1 MKQPFDC
8 IVIGAGIAGVT
19 ASIYLKRA
27 GLKILLLEK
36 KAIGGQIINTSEIE
50 NYPTIENIDG
60 TSFSLQ
66 LQNQIKK
73 LEIPIEYKEVLDI
86 QINGDLKI
94 VKTKDNEYITKNI
107 IIATGRIPRKLN
119 LDNEDKLLGRGIS
132 YCATCDGYFYKNK
145 KVAIVGGG
153 NSALE
158 AAIYLS
164 KICNSVT
171 VINRGEKLR
180 ADEELQN
187 EVKLLENVKI
197 LYNEEIL
204 SLGEKDGIL
213 NYLTLKNNE
222 ISIDG
227 LFVYI
232 GLVPTLP
239 FIKNIDLK
247 LENGYIAV
255 NQKMETNIPGI
266 YACGDIIK
274 KDVYQIVTAASDG
287 CIAALSLKKDINK
300 SEK

>member
-1 MKQPFDC
+1 MKKI
-8 IVIGAGIAGVT
+8 IVSDYDNTFYWNDDDIEKNK
-19 ASIYLKRA
+19 LKVKEFME
-27 GLKILLLEK
+27 L
-36 KAIGGQIINTSEIE
+36 S
-50 NYPTIENIDG
+50 NI
-60 TSFSLQ
+60 F
-66 LQNQIKK
+66 
-73 LEIPIEYKEVLDI
+73 
-86 QINGDLKI
+86 
-94 VKTKDNEYITKNI
+94 

-171 VINRGEKLR
+171 VINRSEKLR

-204 SLGEKDGIL
+204 SLGEQDGIL
-213 NYLTLKNNE
+213 SYLTLKNDE
-222 ISIDG
+222 ISVDG

-247 LENGYIAV
+247 LESGYIVV

-274 KDVYQIVTAASDG
+274 KDVYQIITAASEG
-287 CIAALSLKKDINK
+287 AIAASSIR
-300 SEK
+300 

>member
-247 LENGYIAV
+247 LENGYIVV

-274 KDVYQIVTAASDG
+274 KDVYQIITAASEG
-287 CIAALSLKKDINK
+287 AIAASNIK
-300 SEK
+300 

>member
-1 MKQPFDC
+1 MKQSFDC
-8 IVIGAGIAGVT
+8 ILIGAGIAGVT

-60 TSFSLQ
+60 TNFSLQ

-73 LEIPIEYKEVLDI
+73 LEIPMEYKEVLDI

-94 VKTKDNEYITKNI
+94 VKTKNDEYIARNI

-171 VINRGEKLR
+171 VINRSEKLR

-204 SLGEKDGIL
+204 SLGEQDGIL
-213 NYLTLKNNE
+213 SYLTLKNDE
-222 ISIDG
+222 ISVDG

-247 LENGYIAV
+247 LESGYIVV

-274 KDVYQIVTAASDG
+274 KDVYQIITAASEG
-287 CIAALSLKKDINK
+287 AIAASSIR
-300 SEK
+300 